1 MFQQVPQSEEILMQ
15 RANALAGM
23 TLTNLANK
31 CEFTL
36 PNSVLH
42 AKGWVGQLLEHALGA
57 TSGSKP
63 QPDFPELSIELKSI
77 PVTSQGT
84 PKESTYICVV
94 QLSPYDQA
102 NWEQSL
108 VRKKLSK
115 VLWIPYEVNDKIPFA
130 ARRIGTPILWQ
141 ASTCELQQLKT
152 DWQELSDLIVLG
164 KLHMITASIGKYLHI
179 RPKAANAMSQ
189 TRDKNRLAS
198 ENITLPRGY
207 YLRTSFTK
215 QILQST

>member
-1 MFQQVPQSEEILMQ
+1 MFQSVPQSEEILMQ

-63 QPDFPELSIELKSI
+63 QPDFPKLSIELKSI

-108 VRKKLSK
+108 VRKNYLRYFGYLMRLMTKFL
-115 VLWIPYEVNDKIPFA
+115 
-130 ARRIGTPILWQ
+130 
-141 ASTCELQQLKT
+141 LQQGALAHPYYGRHLHASYNNLKQT
-152 DWQELSDLIVLG
+152 G
-164 KLHMITASIGKYLHI
+164 KNSVI
-179 RPKAANAMSQ
+179 
-189 TRDKNRLAS
+189 
-198 ENITLPRGY
+198 
-207 YLRTSFTK
+207 
-215 QILQST
+215 